1 MLCENYP
8 MAIADGAAMPPKA
21 FVERALGL
29 PNVHLNVLFAAF
41 FCIQRG
47 RKGFWIYSL
56 RGHV

>member
-8 MAIADGAAMPPKA
+8 IAIADGAAMSPKA
-21 FVERALGL
+21 FGEMALGL

-47 RKGFWIYSL
+47 K
-56 RGHV
+56 

>member
-8 MAIADGAAMPPKA
+8 IAIADGAAMSPKA

-29 PNVHLNVLFAAF
+29 PNVHLNVLFVTF

-47 RKGFWIYSL
+47 R
-56 RGHV
+56 